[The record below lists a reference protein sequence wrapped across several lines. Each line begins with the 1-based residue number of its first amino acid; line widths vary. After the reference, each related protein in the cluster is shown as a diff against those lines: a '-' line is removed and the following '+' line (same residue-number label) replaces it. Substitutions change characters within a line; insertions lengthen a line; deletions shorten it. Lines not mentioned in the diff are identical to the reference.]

1 MRLSHLTSVCNA
13 SVFAQEAD
21 LLFLLRHNLLVFSPE
36 AIRVSGEYEG
46 ITIQAGSI
54 LIHLSAGV
62 VDGVVVVVG
71 VNDPVV
77 VICETVTNRS

>member
-1 MRLSHLTSVCNA
+1 MKLTVCNA

-21 LLFLLRHNLLVFSPE
+21 LLFLLRHNHLVFRPE
-36 AIRVSGEYEG
+36 AFRVSGEYEG

-54 LIHLSAGV
+54 HIQLSAGV
-62 VDGVVVVVG
+62 VDGVVIVVSI
-71 VNDPVV
+71 NDPVV